1 MIKYLSAVCSGK
13 TIQELEHDLNASIAL
28 EEQAKEGKL
37 IELINV
43 SLSSCY
49 DYKEGCVVHTA
60 VIIWSYKPIRS
71 NGKSRVGNKLLIFS

>member
-13 TIQELEHDLNASIAL
+13 TVQELEHDLNESIAL
-28 EEQAKEGKL
+28 EEKSDEGQL

-49 DYKEGCVVHTA
+49 DFKEGCLVHTA
-60 VIIWSYKPIRS
+60 VIIWSYKSI
-71 NGKSRVGNKLLIFS
+71 KKTGNRRRK

>member
-13 TIQELEHDLNASIAL
+13 TVQELEHDLNESIGL
-28 EEQAKEGKL
+28 EENAGKGQL

-49 DYKEGCVVHTA
+49 DFKEECLVHTA
-60 VIIWSYKPIRS
+60 VIIWSYKPIK
-71 NGKSRVGNKLLIFS
+71 GTDKSRGK

>member
-1 MIKYLSAVCSGK
+1 MRVNYLSAVCSGK
-13 TIQELEHDLNASIAL
+13 TVQDLEDDINNSIAL

-49 DYKEGCVVHTA
+49 DYKEGCLVHTA
-60 VIIWSYKPIRS
+60 VIIWSYKPI
-71 NGKSRVGNKLLIFS
+71 KETAKD

>member
-13 TIQELEHDLNASIAL
+13 TIKELEHDLNTSVTL
-28 EEQAKEGKL
+28 EEKAEEGQL

-49 DYKEGCVVHTA
+49 DFKEGCLVYTA
-60 VIIWSYKPIRS
+60 VVIWSYKPIKDT
-71 NGKSRVGNKLLIFS
+71 GKSRRK

>member
-13 TIQELEHDLNASIAL
+13 TVKELEHDLNESIAL
-28 EEQAKEGKL
+28 EQKAEEGQL

-49 DYKEGCVVHTA
+49 DFKEGYLVHTA
-60 VIIWSYKPIRS
+60 VIIWSYKPI
-71 NGKSRVGNKLLIFS
+71 KE